1 MENTT
6 FSILSWN
13 VNGEGGISDETVD
26 DQLDF
31 LRERASD
38 VDVFLFQA
46 VNYEQVDTEE
56 WGGQLRALHRYFAP
70 QDYDVVHTADWAA
83 ELFESEVQPQQDI
96 HGPHDRCNVTAS
108 RWPIER
114 TPLSLRDK
122 GEGYPRKLSLYASS
136 FPEKLLVSEID
147 VSEEGSYGSSGIT
160 VWNVGII
167 HGAGWGE
174 EKLKMLETVYSR
186 IYVQNTKTGK
196 PLILGGDFNA
206 PKMEEP
212 DEITPHGKNKPRYT
226 NYPFY
231 GDPYY
236 FGESAGS
243 GDEFSFKDR
252 WRRAERNIFDS
263 DVSEWAM
270 TDAYRTPEASPRTS
284 SEEDYTHIIPS
295 ATPSRKR
302 LDHIFLS
309 DQFTVKHCEIWNGE
323 GNMLDG
329 HNPSDHA
336 PVFAEVQI
344 TE

>member
-70 QDYDVVHTADWAA
+70 QDYNVVHTADWAA

-186 IYVQNTKTGK
+186 IYVQNTKTG
-196 PLILGGDFNA
+196 N
-206 PKMEEP
+206 
-212 DEITPHGKNKPRYT
+212 H
-226 NYPFY
+226 
-231 GDPYY
+231 
-236 FGESAGS
+236 
-243 GDEFSFKDR
+243 
-252 WRRAERNIFDS
+252 
-263 DVSEWAM
+263 
-270 TDAYRTPEASPRTS
+270 
-284 SEEDYTHIIPS
+284 
-295 ATPSRKR
+295 
-302 LDHIFLS
+302 
-309 DQFTVKHCEIWNGE
+309 
-323 GNMLDG
+323 
-329 HNPSDHA
+329 
-336 PVFAEVQI
+336 
-344 TE
+344 